1 MSKQQRISLNI
12 GKSIDMILN
21 RLTVFEQE
29 FIRGKNGKSREQGKT

>member
-1 MSKQQRISLNI
+1 MSKQQKISLNI

-29 FIRGKNGKSREQGKT
+29 FIRGNNGKTRK